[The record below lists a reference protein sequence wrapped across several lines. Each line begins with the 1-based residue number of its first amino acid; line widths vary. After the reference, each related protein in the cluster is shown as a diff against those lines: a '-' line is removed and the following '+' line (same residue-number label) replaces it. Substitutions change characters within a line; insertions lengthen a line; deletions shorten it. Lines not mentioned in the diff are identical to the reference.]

1 MSPAPLSGIAQRA
14 WIPLVHPDFERGLV
28 QFLSP
33 DGKST
38 RTFITHQPDP
48 ATVEGINRV
57 DSERSAAQDALKMTS
72 LSDAKTSLLTDAW
85 RFPDQG
91 RCTARR
97 GGVDARRSAAG
108 ARLERVPQCRGGWV
122 ACR

>member
-1 MSPAPLSGIAQRA
+1 MSLVPLSGIAQRA
-14 WIPLVHPDFERGLV
+14 WIPLVHPDFERVLV
-28 QFLSP
+28 QFPSP

-38 RTFITHQPDP
+38 RMFITHQPDP
-48 ATVEGINRV
+48 ATVEGISRV

-72 LSDAKTSLLTDAW
+72 LSDAKIFLVDRRR